1 MDIVKEVMVV
11 RWSIIIVICVSTSV
25 FGVFFFIYMSE
36 NISEIKT
43 MSSFGE
49 IIIFN
54 PKQIDSVNKITF
66 YQNSEL
72 NFQLVKPDTSWDIHT
87 ASDDFSAEELISL
100 KSKGYLGGVY
110 LEKEH
115 DRRFLITI
123 FNIQNETFQLNDYIE
138 NQILMINS
146 QGNAKIIINQVSESN
161 DWAIFSVDNGINDQN
176 RYAEQL
182 LFFNNKKL
190 HM

>member
-87 ASDDFSAEELISL
+87 ASDDCSA
-100 KSKGYLGGVY
+100 
-110 LEKEH
+110 
-115 DRRFLITI
+115 
-123 FNIQNETFQLNDYIE
+123 
-138 NQILMINS
+138 
-146 QGNAKIIINQVSESN
+146 
-161 DWAIFSVDNGINDQN
+161 
-176 RYAEQL
+176 
-182 LFFNNKKL
+182 
-190 HM
+190 